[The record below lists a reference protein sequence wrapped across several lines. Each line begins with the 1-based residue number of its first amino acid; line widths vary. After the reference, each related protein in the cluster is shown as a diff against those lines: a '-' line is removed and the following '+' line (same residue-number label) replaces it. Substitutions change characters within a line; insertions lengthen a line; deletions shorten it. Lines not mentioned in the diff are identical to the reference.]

1 MLPSHLL
8 TSLTAVIYEQDQDSF
23 KITRYVNYYLKN
35 SFFFLN
41 TECLE
46 IVIEKLEKLEE
57 LKIEKIKE
65 LENLELNKIEELKRK
80 RIEIENMEKIAI
92 EILER
97 KEIEK
102 KKNSQFN
109 KQIIYYPKRN
119 TFTTYLRY
127 IVY

>member
-8 TSLTAVIYEQDQDSF
+8 TSLTAVIYEQDQENF

-46 IVIEKLEKLEE
+46 IEIEKLEKLEE
-57 LKIEKIKE
+57 LTIEKIKE

-80 RIEIENMEKIAI
+80 IIEIENMEKIAI
-92 EILER
+92 ENLER

-102 KKNSQFN
+102 KRIANLTN
-109 KQIIYYPKRN
+109 KLSIIRKEILLPH
-119 TFTTYLRY
+119 
-127 IVY
+127 I